1 MIVGSAVGFSFVGAP
16 VDGVTVAT
24 TVGNLVGLNDG
35 ISTGA
40 RVKVVV
46 GARLGSS
53 VDCLV
58 G

>member
-24 TVGNLVGLNDG
+24 TVGNLVGVVGLNVD

-40 RVKVVV
+40 LVGVVV
-46 GARLGSS
+46 GTRLGSK
-53 VDCLV
+53 VD
-58 G
+58 